1 MLAEPASDPV
11 VDSVDAAATVV
22 FVFSMPFSMSSTVGC
37 ALVPRTFCRYS
48 PSLLAELRRC
58 GFCVRGGGVGRMV
71 KRGSLVQ
78 GGGASPFEP
87 TCPCRRKLTYLLRG
101 LLTRH
106 VVRKVVQLDV
116 VHRRFGGGSV
126 VVIVVN
132 PRRDTLGIAAP
143 RAPSA
148 AARRLARLLLAAAAV
163 VLAGIHVLQNVLI
176 THPTQLCRKGV
187 AAVAAIVCAAERRI
201 TLHCGV
207 RGTVLL
213 RRP

>member
-22 FVFSMPFSMSSTVGC
+22 FVAFSRSSTVGC

-58 GFCVRGGGVGRMV
+58 GFCVRGG
-71 KRGSLVQ
+71 RGGEDGEERIVSAGDRGANVSLV
-78 GGGASPFEP
+78 AVS
-87 TCPCRRKLTYLLRG
+87 LLSTYLLRD

-148 AARRLARLLLAAAAV
+148 AARRLARLLLA
-163 VLAGIHVLQNVLI
+163 
-176 THPTQLCRKGV
+176 PSS
-187 AAVAAIVCAAERRI
+187 
-201 TLHCGV
+201 
-207 RGTVLL
+207 L
-213 RRP
+213 RAFMYSRMS